1 LAHSSLAQVRVLVV
15 EDEADTQHL
24 LRALLE
30 GSGSQVATASSVAE
44 ALELFKQWQPEV
56 LISDIGMPNEDGY
69 SLIRKVRAWE
79 AQQGAVRV
87 PAIALTAYARAED
100 RVCALRAGFQIH
112 VPKPIQPDELI
123 ATVASLVEH
132 AGG

>member
-1 LAHSSLAQVRVLVV
+1 M
-15 EDEADTQHL
+15 
-24 LRALLE
+24 
-30 GSGSQVATASSVAE
+30 
-44 ALELFKQWQPEV
+44 ELFKQWQPEV

-69 SLIRKVRAWE
+69 ALIQKVRAWE
-79 AQQGAVRV
+79 AQHGAARV

-123 ATVASLVEH
+123 ATVANLVEH